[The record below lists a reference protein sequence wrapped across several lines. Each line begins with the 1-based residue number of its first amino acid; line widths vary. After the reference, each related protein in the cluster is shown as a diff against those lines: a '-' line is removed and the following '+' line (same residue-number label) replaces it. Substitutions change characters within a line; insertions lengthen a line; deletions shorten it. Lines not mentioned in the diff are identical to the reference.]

1 MSLISI
7 GLSGLTASSA
17 AMTTIG
23 NNTANVDTQGYS
35 RQQVMT
41 TAGAQQNI
49 GVGFIGTGT
58 TLSDVRRI
66 YNGYLDNQLQTS
78 TSLNADAT

>member
-7 GLSGLTASSA
+7 GLSGLNASSA

-23 NNTANVDTQGYS
+23 NNTANVDTLGYS

-41 TAGAQQNI
+41 TAGVQQNI

-66 YNGYLDNQLQTS
+66 YNSFLDTQL
-78 TSLNADAT
+78 

>member
-66 YNGYLDNQLQTS
+66 YNGPVHRS
-78 TSLNADAT
+78 TPMPPRT